1 MSGHNKWSTIK
12 HRKGAQDAKR
22 GKIFTKII
30 KEITIAAR
38 GGGGDPDG
46 NPRLRRALDDAKA
59 ANMPN
64 DNVERAVKKGTGEL
78 EGVNY
83 EELVYEG
90 VGPAGTLL
98 ILNVVTDNRNRT
110 AAELRKIFDKHN
122 GQVGAGGSAAW
133 AFDEMGIIRIPGD
146 STTEDQLFEVAVSA
160 GAEDIELLDD
170 TWIVSTPRGELDMVR
185 SAIIEASLPV
195 ETAALEMI
203 PKTPKI
209 VDGRDAEVLV
219 NLVGVLEDHD
229 DIQSVFTDFDL
240 SDEALAKLEAEG

>member
-22 GKIFTKII
+22 GKVFTKVI

-38 GGGGDPDG
+38 EGGGDPDG
-46 NPRLRRALDDAKA
+46 NSRLRRALDAARA
-59 ANMPN
+59 ANMPS
-64 DNVERAVKKGTGEL
+64 DNIERAVKKGTGEL

-83 EELVYEG
+83 EELLYEA

-98 ILNVVTDNRNRT
+98 VINAVTDNRNRT
-110 AAELRKIFDKHN
+110 AAELRKIFDKN
-122 GQVGAGGSAAW
+122 NSQMGASGSAAW
-133 AFDEMGIIRIPGD
+133 AFDEMGVIRMPGD
-146 STTEDQLFEVAVSA
+146 STTEEQLFEIAVSA
-160 GAEDIELLDD
+160 GAEDIELMEGA
-170 TWIVSTPRGELDMVR
+170 WIVSTPRAELDAVR
-185 SAIIEASLPV
+185 TAIEAANLPV
-195 ETAALEMI
+195 DGAALEMI

-219 NLVGVLEDHD
+219 KLVGVLEDHD